1 MPFTENGDADDA
13 PIPRRNKVQD
23 ATDAAHNSAFVRTLE
38 RTT

>member
-1 MPFTENGDADDA
+1 MPSTKNGDADDA

-23 ATDAAHNSAFVRTLE
+23 TTNDAHDSAFVRKLE